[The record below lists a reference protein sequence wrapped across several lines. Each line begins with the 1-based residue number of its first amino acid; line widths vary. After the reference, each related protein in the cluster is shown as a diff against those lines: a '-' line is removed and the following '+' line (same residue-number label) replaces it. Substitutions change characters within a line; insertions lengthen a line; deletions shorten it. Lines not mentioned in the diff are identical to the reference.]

1 MNQPS
6 AISTWRLGL
15 VLLTFAACA
24 LALVARIG
32 YIQVVQHR
40 DFIQQADQTHWAQE
54 TIAPQRGA
62 IKDRHGNPLALSIS
76 TWEISLDFTRVPSQ
90 QLRAQSIEAVAKATG
105 LQREEVESRL
115 GSPPPARIAENLD
128 FAQGKALADA
138 ALPGV
143 VMQER
148 VRRTYPEGSLGA
160 SLLGFVG
167 RDRSGLTGIEA
178 DFDRDLAGVPGSL
191 VFERDSVGNPIP
203 LGYHSATQAKPGG
216 DLVLTIDRFLQR
228 IVERELDAAVTRH
241 RAEGGTIIVME
252 PGTGAILA
260 LASRPTLDLRT
271 LDLAD
276 NKTAALVRNRAIT
289 DLYEP
294 GSTFKVIT
302 MASALNEGAVT
313 PETTHNDSGPVLKY
327 GRAIDNWDGG
337 HYGTQ
342 TMTQVLV
349 RSNNVGAIWVADK
362 LGPERFY
369 PSLEKF
375 GFGQP
380 TYIGLAGEASGFYRT
395 PQHPMFSP
403 VDLATNS
410 FGQGIT
416 VTPLQMVTA
425 ISAAVNGG
433 LLMRPYVI
441 DRIES
446 PEGVRRFQPVVN
458 RRVISEEASRK
469 IRDMM
474 KIVAEE
480 GTSKKADVP
489 GHYVGVKT
497 GTANMIAETGG
508 YSAATIASVVG
519 FFPYPEPK
527 AVMLAKLD
535 HPKDS
540 PFGSQVAA
548 PVFAAIAREAL
559 VYWRLPPS
567 QNALA
572 ALPSPSGRG
581 PE

>member
-1 MNQPS
+1 MPS
-6 AISTWRLGL
+6 AGISQWRLGL
-15 VLLTFAACA
+15 VLLTFAACT
-24 LALVARIG
+24 LALVGRIG
-32 YIQVVQHR
+32 YIQVIQHR
-40 DFIQQADQTHWAQE
+40 EFIQQADETHWAQE

-62 IKDRHGNPLALSIS
+62 IKDRSGHPLALSVA
-76 TWEISLDFTRVPSQ
+76 TWEISLDFTRVPTKE
-90 QLRAQSIEAVAKATG
+90 LRAQAVEAAAKATG
-105 LQREEVESRL
+105 VRRDEIEARL
-115 GSPPPARIAENLD
+115 NSPPPARIAENVD
-128 FAQGKALADA
+128 FAQGKALAEA
-138 ALPGV
+138 GLPGV

-167 RDRSGLTGIEA
+167 RDRSGLTGLEA
-178 DFDRDLAGVPGSL
+178 DFDRDLAGVPGAM

-203 LGYHSATQAKPGG
+203 LGYRSATQAKPGG
-216 DLVLTIDRFLQR
+216 DLVLTIDRYLQR
-228 IVERELDAAVTRH
+228 IVERELNAAVTRH

-276 NKTAALVRNRAIT
+276 NKTVELVRNRAIT

-313 PETTHNDSGPVLKY
+313 PEMTHNDSGPVMKF
-327 GRAIDNWDGG
+327 GRPIDNWDRV

-349 RSNNVGAIWVADK
+349 RSNNVGAVWVADK
-362 LGPERFY
+362 LGPARFY
-369 PSLEKF
+369 PYVEKF

-380 TYIGLAGEASGFYRT
+380 TYIGLSGEAAGFYRT
-395 PQHPMFSP
+395 PEHPMFSP
-403 VDLATNS
+403 IDLATNS

-416 VTPLQMVTA
+416 VTPLQMITA
-425 ISAAVNGG
+425 TSAAVNGG
-433 LLMRPYVI
+433 QLMRPYII

-446 PEGVRRFQPVVN
+446 PEGVRRFQPVVT
-458 RRVISEEASRK
+458 RRVISEETSRK
-469 IRDMM
+469 VRDMM
-474 KIVAEE
+474 KVVAEE

-489 GHYVGVKT
+489 GYYVGVKT

-508 YSAATIASVVG
+508 YSDATIASIVG
-519 FFPYPEPK
+519 FFPYQEPR
-527 AVMLAKLD
+527 AVVLAKLD

-559 VYWRLPPS
+559 VYWRVPPS

-572 ALPSPSGRG
+572 YANRP
-581 PE
+581 